1 LVASKVSS
9 TVDSMPERYG
19 SNEHQ
24 VVDFNGK
31 KHTVVPLRNKSGSRS
46 LSGNSISLTIG
57 NYAS

>member
-1 LVASKVSS
+1 
-9 TVDSMPERYG
+9 MPERYG